1 MKKVVSFAIAFFVG
15 FSFLTAQTFQ
25 SNKFDSNYR
34 GLVYNKEFTMDARL
48 HTNGFALA
56 ANFTKIKTYYKSAYF
71 QLEIGDIKHPK
82 EYRQNSDSQIVSQ
95 GTPQSYIL
103 GKENA
108 LYAIRAGYG
117 RIRYYSEKA
126 KRKGVSIG
134 INYEGGATL
143 GLLKPYYLDIRQTDP
158 GGPGLIPTRAERFN
172 PNEPC
177 DFLDPSRIYGSAG
190 FFKGLGELDIRPGL
204 HGKVGV
210 HFDWGAFDEFVKAI
224 EAGIM
229 IDVFFQKIPHL
240 IHINQ
245 DIYDIMDVNCP
256 HLQPAQIENNPN
268 RQIFLNLYVS
278 LHLGKR
284 S

>member
-1 MKKVVSFAIAFFVG
+1 MKQIFSIALFFIG
-15 FSFLTAQTFQ
+15 ATTFLTAQTYT
-25 SNKFDSNYR
+25 NKKFDSNYR

-56 ANFTKIKTYYKSAYF
+56 ANFTKIKTYYKSSYF
-71 QLEIGDIKHPK
+71 QIEVGDLKHPK

-117 RIRYYSEKA
+117 RIRYYTEKA

-134 INYEGGATL
+134 INYEGGVTL
-143 GLLKPYYLDIRQTDP
+143 GLLKPYYLDIRQSDITRP
-158 GGPGLIPTRAERFN
+158 PIIPTNAERFN

-177 DFLDPSRIYGSAG
+177 NFLDPSRIFGSSG
-190 FFKGLGELDIRPGL
+190 FFKGLGESAIRPGV
-204 HGKVGV
+204 HAKVGV

-229 IDVFFQKIPHL
+229 LDVFFQKIPHL

-245 DIYDIMDVNCP
+245 DIYDIMNVNCP
-256 HLQPAQIENNPN
+256 HLRPAQIESDPN

>member
-1 MKKVVSFAIAFFVG
+1 MKKVFSFAIALFVA
-15 FSFLTAQTFQ
+15 SLCLTAQNSS
-25 SNKFDSNYR
+25 SNQFGSNYR
-34 GLVYNKEFTMDARL
+34 GLVYNKEFTMDARV

-56 ANFTKIKTYYKSAYF
+56 ANFTKIKTYYKSTYF
-71 QLEIGDIKHPK
+71 HLEFGDLKHPK
-82 EYRQNSDSQIVSQ
+82 EYRQNSDAQIVSQ
-95 GTPQSYIL
+95 GTPQSFVF

-117 RIRYYSEKA
+117 MIRYYSEKA
-126 KRKGVSIG
+126 RRKGVSIG

-143 GLLKPYYLDIRQTDP
+143 GLLKPYYLDIRQTDISRP
-158 GGPGLIPTRAERFN
+158 GFIPTNAERFN
-172 PNEPC
+172 PNAPC
-177 DFLDPSRIYGSAG
+177 DFLDPGKIYGSSG
-190 FFKGLGELDIRPGL
+190 FFKGLGEVAVRPGL

-229 IDVFFQKIPHL
+229 IDVFFQKVPHM

-245 DIYDIMDVNCP
+245 DIYDVMDVNCP

-268 RQIFLNLYVS
+268 RQIFLNLYVA